1 VAVLALAGI
10 GIGTAV
16 VPVTSSVLSAVP
28 PERSGMAASA
38 TNTSREIGT
47 VCGVAILG
55 SLMFSQIFANL
66 TTQMIRLHVPAIYRG
81 FVFSAIETGNL
92 SEPKGL
98 PPGLEKILQELSG
111 VANMAFHDGLRAVLY
126 LSAGLALAAALLAL
140 ITLRSRPVDA
150 ES

>member
-1 VAVLALAGI
+1 
-10 GIGTAV
+10 
-16 VPVTSSVLSAVP
+16 
-28 PERSGMAASA
+28 MAASA

-66 TTQMIRLHVPAIYRG
+66 TTQMIRLHVPVIYRG
-81 FVFSAIETGNL
+81 FVFTAIETGNL

-98 PPGLEKILQELSG
+98 PPGLEKILTELSG
-111 VANMAFHDGLRAVLY
+111 VANTAFHDGLRAVLY